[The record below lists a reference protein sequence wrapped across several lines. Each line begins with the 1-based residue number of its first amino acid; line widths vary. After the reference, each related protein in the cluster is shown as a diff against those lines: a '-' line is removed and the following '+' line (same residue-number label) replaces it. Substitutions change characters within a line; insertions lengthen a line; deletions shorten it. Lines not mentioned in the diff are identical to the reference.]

1 MYIKS
6 AVGRAHKALYAD
18 MNANVS
24 VVFKFIVHNVLPK
37 SHTSD
42 TTMKVTPLIWC
53 IMPGTQVDV
62 ARLIANELKSV
73 ALKCA
78 TGSKASLNFPGLI
91 MSLLISKGVE
101 IPEPADEEI
110 QHPIDDT
117 FISSLVKREKRTTD
131 YHGSSDDKSDTSAG
145 IFDFSSLQSFMAE
158 QNQHKQLVRD

>member
-1 MYIKS
+1 
-6 AVGRAHKALYAD
+6 
-18 MNANVS
+18 MNANFS

-53 IMPGTQVDV
+53 IMQGTQVDV

-78 TGSKASLNFPGLI
+78 TGSKASLNFPALI

-131 YHGSSDDKSDTSAG
+131 YHGSSDDEADTSAG